1 MAQKSSSTPASVQIS
16 SQNVGASTVVRHTD
30 TVPTQAQ
37 TMPVIASDSTTAH
50 FASLSAWENNGVPYS
65 HYYTTSLQIVETPR
79 FLRRVG
85 VYIFALCLMALAF
98 LIFAPWR
105 QNIQGSGK
113 VTSFAPGV
121 RPQTLD
127 AQITGRIIRWNI
139 NEGQYVRKGDT
150 LAILQDLNVNFMDAD
165 LLKRMT
171 DIRNRTTKSQ
181 QFAVRTANQR
191 VRQAEQRLLAA
202 DASYDQARVD
212 IQIARIRYNRAQEL
226 QKDGLIAVRDMETAL
241 ANIQKAQ
248 ADSTRAATS
257 VEQARRDLE
266 ASRNEEIRIMEAAE
280 AAISEV
286 ELRFGNASQRQSASI
301 ITAPFDGTIVNIAKV
316 GAGQTIKDGERLATI
331 VPRTSDQAV
340 EVFIKSRDAAI
351 VDVGR
356 PVRLQFSG
364 FPAFVFSGWEN
375 FSLNTFGGK
384 VAVVDAVDQ
393 EESGLY
399 RVLIVP
405 DSTQRQ
411 GVWPEQRFLRQGM
424 PTNAF
429 ILLDDVAVGFELWRQ
444 LNGFPP
450 IIPADMNKKGLK
462 TEKGGKK

>member
-1 MAQKSSSTPASVQIS
+1 MQ
-16 SQNVGASTVVRHTD
+16 HTNKHSAIA
-30 TVPTQAQ
+30 PTL
-37 TMPVIASDSTTAH
+37 TAH
-50 FASLSAWENNGVPYS
+50 LPSTSWESGIVPYS

-85 VYIFALCLMALAF
+85 VYVLALCLMAVAF
-98 LIFAPWR
+98 LVFVPWR

-113 VTSFAPGV
+113 VTSFVPGV
-121 RPQTLD
+121 RPQTID
-127 AQITGRIIRWNI
+127 AQITGRILKWNI
-139 NEGQYVRKGDT
+139 NEGQRVIKGDT
-150 LAILQDLNVNFMDAD
+150 LAVLQDLNVNFMDAD
-165 LLKRMT
+165 LIKKLT

-191 VRQAEQRLLAA
+191 VRQAEQRLLSA
-202 DASYDQARVD
+202 DASYEQARID
-212 IQIARIRYNRAQEL
+212 LQISRIRFTRAQDL
-226 QKDGLIAVRDMETAL
+226 QKEGLIAVREMETAL

-248 ADSTRAATS
+248 ADSTRTATNL
-257 VEQARRDLE
+257 EQSRRDVE
-266 ASRNEEIRIMEAAE
+266 AMRNEEIRIMEAAE

-286 ELRFGNASQRQSASI
+286 DLRFGNASQRQSASI
-301 ITAPFDGTIVNIAKV
+301 ITAPFDGVIVNIAKV
-316 GAGQTIKDGERLATI
+316 GSGQTVKDGERLATI
-331 VPRTSDQAV
+331 VPRTNDQAV

-384 VAVVDAVDQ
+384 VAVVDQ

-399 RVLIVP
+399 RVLIIP
-405 DSTQRQ
+405 DSAQRQ

-424 PTNAF
+424 PTSAF
-429 ILLDDVAVGFELWRQ
+429 ILLDDVSIGFELWRQ

-450 IIPADMNKKGLK
+450 IIPSPMDK
-462 TEKGGKK
+462 KGGKSGKDDKKK